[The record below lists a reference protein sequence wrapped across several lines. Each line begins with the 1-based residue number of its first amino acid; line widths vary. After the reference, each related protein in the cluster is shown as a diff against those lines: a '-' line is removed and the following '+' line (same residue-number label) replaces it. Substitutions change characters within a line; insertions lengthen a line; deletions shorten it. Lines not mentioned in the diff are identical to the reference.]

1 MDINSEASGGKGR
14 RQSALAKRMIIM
26 LSSVGALAAIV
37 IGYQLFTGMAQQ
49 QAMRARTTQP
59 QTVSAMP
66 AGVQAWT
73 PRISAVGTLRAVNG
87 ADLALEESGIID
99 EINFHSGD
107 DIEKGDVLLRLR
119 ADEESAR
126 LQSLEAAARL
136 AEVTHERAI
145 QLTKS
150 QTVSQATMDIN
161 EANLANARA
170 QVTQQRAILEKKTIR
185 APFSGRLGVRAVDM
199 GQYMNAGT
207 SVVTLQALNPIYVD
221 FFVPQQELDRIKV
234 GQDVIAQVDTYPE
247 EVFAGQV
254 SAINPK
260 VDPTNRN
267 VQVRATVENST
278 QKLFPG
284 MYATVD
290 VDAGN
295 PLKVVAVP
303 QMAIIYNAY
312 GDAVYVLDDA
322 DQSASGEKR
331 FTARQ
336 EFVTLGETRGDMVA
350 ITSGIAEGEL
360 VVTAGNTKLRNGAL
374 ARIDNSIETPME
386 TSPVIPDP

>member
-1 MDINSEASGGKGR
+1 MEMSSNTAGDRWRS
-14 RQSALAKRMIIM
+14 QSALAKRMIIM
-26 LSSVGALAAIV
+26 LASVGVLAAIV
-37 IGYQLFTGMAQQ
+37 IGYQVFMGMAQQ
-49 QAMRARTTQP
+49 QAMRARTALP

-66 AGVQAWT
+66 AGTQEWT
-73 PRISAVGTLRAVNG
+73 PRIAAVGTLRAVNG
-87 ADLALEESGIID
+87 ADLALEESGIVD
-99 EINFHSGD
+99 EINFNSGD
-107 DIEKGDVLLRLR
+107 DVEKGEVLLRLR
-119 ADEESAR
+119 ADEELAR
-126 LQSLEAAARL
+126 LRSLEAAARL
-136 AEVTHERAI
+136 AEVTYERTS

-150 QTVSQATMDIN
+150 QAVSQATMDTN

-199 GQYMNAGT
+199 GQYVNAGT
-207 SVVTLQALNPIYVD
+207 SVVTLQALDPIYVD
-221 FFVPQQELDRIKV
+221 FFVPQQELDRIEV
-234 GQDVIAQVDTYPE
+234 GQDVFARVDTYPDE
-247 EVFAGQV
+247 LFTGRV

-260 VDPTNRN
+260 VDPANRN
-267 VQVRATVENST
+267 VQVRATVENSS

-284 MYATVD
+284 MYATVN
-290 VDAGN
+290 VDAGA
-295 PLKVVAVP
+295 PLKIVAVP

-312 GDAVYVLDDA
+312 GDAVFVLDETN
-322 DQSASGEKR
+322 QSANGEKR

-350 ITSGIAEGEL
+350 VTSGISEGEL

-386 TSPVIPDP
+386 TSPVMPDP